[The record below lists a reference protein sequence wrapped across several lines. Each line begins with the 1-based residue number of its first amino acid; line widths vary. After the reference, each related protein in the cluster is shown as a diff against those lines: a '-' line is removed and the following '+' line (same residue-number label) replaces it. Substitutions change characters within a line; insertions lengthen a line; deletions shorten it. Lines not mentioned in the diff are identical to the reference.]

1 MTERV
6 FEGHGI
12 EVLKRGSQFFI
23 RYDAGEI
30 VVEMKEIEV
39 SEKEA
44 EKAQEGERQAY
55 EVILRAQQHAL

>member
-12 EVLKRGSQFFI
+12 EVLKRGARFFI

-30 VVEMKEIEV
+30 AVQMKEVEV

-44 EKAQEGERQAY
+44 AKAQQGEPQAY
-55 EVILRAQQHAL
+55 EVILRAQLASL